1 MTIDQDDE
9 IDTAENS
16 DDTEDYSAPAMV
28 DPVAAAIALSDL
40 ADKLYKLY
48 SLATNSKANKARLRA
63 FAKLNRQIAD
73 AEAKR
78 VAIEADAAAIV
89 AKVESEV
96 KAIREDAQRRLDAAA
111 AAEQELVQRAAKIA
125 RLENLWRLLG
135 EPADVLSGFR
145 SPQFSPLQKAR
156 AAFGL
161 PAGRD
166 PDPLNFSVDA
176 EPDAAIDALIKR
188 DVGDER
194 SDHLGGAFAPST
206 LTRSLEHKR
215 GAV

>member
-1 MTIDQDDE
+1 MVDHDDDIDDGD
-9 IDTAENS
+9 S
-16 DDTEDYSAPAMV
+16 DDTDDIMPMV

-89 AKVESEV
+89 ARAERDVA
-96 KAIREDAQRRLDAAA
+96 AIRDDAQRRLDAVA
-111 AAEQELVQRAAKIA
+111 AAEQELETREHRICA
-125 RLENLWRLLG
+125 LEASWRMLG
-135 EPADVLSGFR
+135 EPADVVSGFR
-145 SPQFSPLQKAR
+145 SPELSPLRKAR
-156 AAFGL
+156 LAHGL

-166 PDPLNFSVDA
+166 PDPFSLSHDA
-176 EPDAAIDALIKR
+176 EPTAAIDALIKR

-194 SDHLGGAFAPST
+194 SDHLGNSFSAST
-206 LTRSLEHKR
+206 LTRSTEHKR
-215 GAV
+215 GVV

>member
-48 SLATNSKANKARLRA
+48 SLAINSKANKARLRA

-96 KAIREDAQRRLDAAA
+96 KAIREDVQRRLDAAA
-111 AAEQELVQRAAKIA
+111 AAEQELEQREAKIA
-125 RLENLWRLLG
+125 RLENSWRNLG

-145 SPQFSPLQKAR
+145 SPEFSSLQKAR
-156 AAFGL
+156 LAVGQQ
-161 PAGRD
+161 PGKD
-166 PDPLNFSVDA
+166 PDRLIFS
-176 EPDAAIDALIKR
+176 EPDA
-188 DVGDER
+188 
-194 SDHLGGAFAPST
+194 
-206 LTRSLEHKR
+206 
-215 GAV
+215 

>member
-1 MTIDQDDE
+1 MSIDQDD
-9 IDTAENS
+9 
-16 DDTEDYSAPAMV
+16 DDTDTIDDADATEDLMMV

-48 SLATNSKANKARLRA
+48 SLAINSKANKARLRA

-111 AAEQELVQRAAKIA
+111 AAEQELEQRAA
-125 RLENLWRLLG
+125 
-135 EPADVLSGFR
+135 
-145 SPQFSPLQKAR
+145 
-156 AAFGL
+156 
-161 PAGRD
+161 
-166 PDPLNFSVDA
+166 
-176 EPDAAIDALIKR
+176 
-188 DVGDER
+188 
-194 SDHLGGAFAPST
+194 
-206 LTRSLEHKR
+206 
-215 GAV
+215 